1 MNKSVEL
8 FKMMF
13 PVYNDKIID
22 YVDIRDMETIFYMK
36 DGSKVIFDA
45 LDRTAIYIKP
55 RTDSD
60 AELSEEEWRKEF
72 SRKLKRKLAMRNISQ
87 KNLAVQ
93 TGMPYNT
100 VCRYARGDRT
110 PDIFI
115 IKKIAKA
122 LNCEVVELIDF
133 DYLLL

>member
-22 YVDIRDMETIFYMK
+22 YMNIGDMETIFYMT

-72 SRKLKRKLAMRNISQ
+72 SRKLKRKLALRNMTQ

-93 TGMPYNT
+93 TDISYNSIS
-100 VCRYARGDRT
+100 RYSRGERT

-122 LNCEVVELIDF
+122 LNCEAAELMDF
-133 DYLLL
+133 DYLLF